1 MSGISSIKRV
11 FRAVKKIPSILFI
24 LVLWAVT
31 AWLLLPLIQLDAV
44 NIENAKLYLY
54 RSAAG
59 ILIMV
64 ILLGKTIFDLLY
76 SQHVSE
82 KRSLLN
88 TVFLT
93 VYSIVLT
100 GGLIYMAARM
110 ITVFLQ
116 SKEVGFPY

>member
-1 MSGISSIKRV
+1 MTKALK
-11 FRAVKKIPSILFI
+11 FLF
-24 LVLWAVT
+24 LLALWAVT
-31 AWLLLPLIQLDAV
+31 AWLLLALIQLDAV
-44 NIENAKLYLY
+44 NIENAKVYLY

-76 SQHVSE
+76 SQNVSE

-116 SKEVGFPY
+116 SKDVSFPY

>member
-1 MSGISSIKRV
+1 M
-11 FRAVKKIPSILFI
+11 KKTLGLLLILA
-24 LVLWAVT
+24 LWAAT

-76 SQHVSE
+76 SQHASQ

-93 VYSIVLT
+93 VYSIVVT

>member
-1 MSGISSIKRV
+1 MRKTVSI
-11 FRAVKKIPSILFI
+11 FFL

-44 NIENAKLYLY
+44 NIENAKVYLY

-76 SQHVSE
+76 PQHVSQ
-82 KRSLLN
+82 KKSLLN

-93 VYSIVLT
+93 IYSIVLT

-110 ITVFLQ
+110 ITGFLQ
-116 SKEVGFPY
+116 SKDVGFPY

>member
-1 MSGISSIKRV
+1 MIRSDLTISWFSPIKKV
-11 FRAVKKIPSILFI
+11 LRAVKKILNIL
-24 LVLWAVT
+24 LLLALWAVT

-64 ILLGKTIFDLLY
+64 ILLGKTIFDLLF
-76 SQHVSE
+76 SQNVSQ

-93 VYSIVLT
+93 VYSILLSGGPVSYTHLT
-100 GGLIYMAARM
+100 LPTKRI
-110 ITVFLQ
+110 V
-116 SKEVGFPY
+116 

>member
-1 MSGISSIKRV
+1 MR
-11 FRAVKKIPSILFI
+11 KIPSILCI
-24 LVLWAVT
+24 LALWAVT
-31 AWLLLPLIQLDAV
+31 AWLLLPLIQLDSV

-76 SQHVSE
+76 SQHVSQ
-82 KRSLLN
+82 KKSLLN

-93 VYSIVLT
+93 VYSIVVT

>member
-1 MSGISSIKRV
+1 MKRI
-11 FRAVKKIPSILFI
+11 FNIL
-24 LVLWAVT
+24 LLLALWAAT
-31 AWLLLPLIQLDAV
+31 AWLILPLIQLDAV
-44 NIENAKLYLY
+44 TIENAKIYLY

-76 SQHVSE
+76 SQHTSQ

-93 VYSIVLT
+93 VYSIVVT
-100 GGLIYMAARM
+100 GGLIYLAARM

-116 SKEVGFPY
+116 SKDMGFPY